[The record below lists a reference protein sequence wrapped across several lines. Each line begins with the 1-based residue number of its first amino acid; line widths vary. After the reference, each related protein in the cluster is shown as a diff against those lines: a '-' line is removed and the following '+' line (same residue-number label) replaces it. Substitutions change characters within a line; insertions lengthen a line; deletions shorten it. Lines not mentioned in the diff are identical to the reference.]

1 MRRDQQRLSDILE
14 ALDWIAKAISG
25 RTEAE
30 FLADETLCYAV
41 AQKLT
46 VIGEA
51 VARLSP
57 EITARHN
64 SVPWPDI
71 VGLRNILVH
80 QYFGIHWP
88 LVWQTASDDA
98 PVLRS
103 RVAEILQAFGEGGEA
118 IRDPRP

>member
-1 MRRDQQRLSDILE
+1 MRRDRQRLNDILG
-14 ALDWIAKAISG
+14 ALDWIAKVVSG
-25 RTEAE
+25 RTEAD

-46 VIGEA
+46 IIGEA

-57 EITARHN
+57 ELTARRS

-80 QYFGIHWP
+80 EYFGIYWP
-88 LVWQTASDDA
+88 LVWQTAVDHA
-98 PVLRS
+98 PVLRGQ
-103 RVAEILQAFGEGGEA
+103 VAEILNAEFPE
-118 IRDPRP
+118 

>member
-1 MRRDQQRLSDILE
+1 MRRDRQRLSDILE
-14 ALDWIAKAISG
+14 AVNWIAKAISG

-41 AQKLT
+41 AQRLT
-46 VIGEA
+46 VMGEA

-57 EITARHN
+57 EITAKYN

-80 QYFGIHWP
+80 EYFGIYWP
-88 LVWQTASDDA
+88 LVWQTAVDHVPA
-98 PVLRS
+98 LRAQ
-103 RVAEILQAFGEGGEA
+103 VAEILKTESVE
-118 IRDPRP
+118 

>member
-1 MRRDQQRLSDILE
+1 MRRDPQRLNDVLE
-14 ALDWIAKAISG
+14 ALDWIAKGIAG
-25 RTEAE
+25 RTEAA

-46 VIGEA
+46 IIGEA

-57 EITARHN
+57 EIRARHN

-80 QYFGIHWP
+80 EYFGIYWP
-88 LVWQTASDDA
+88 FVRQTAVDHA
-98 PVLRS
+98 PVLREQ
-103 RVAEILQAFGEGGEA
+103 VADILSAESPE
-118 IRDPRP
+118 